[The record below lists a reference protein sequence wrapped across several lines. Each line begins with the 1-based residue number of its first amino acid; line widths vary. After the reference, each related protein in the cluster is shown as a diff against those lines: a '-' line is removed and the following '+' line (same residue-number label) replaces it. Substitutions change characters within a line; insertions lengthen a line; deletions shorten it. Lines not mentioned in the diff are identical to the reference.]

1 MARRPPTPPP
11 PAAPPPRGPLAVS
24 LALGLAGVVLSV
36 LLARLHGQAHAGIA
50 SFCAISDVVNCD
62 KVATS
67 RYSVLLGLP
76 VAVWGVL
83 GYGIASG
90 LAASGLAARRPH
102 PRWPSGLLFLFGAV
116 ATAVSLT
123 LALVSEFLI
132 GAWCLLCMGSWAVAA
147 GLLAAGWSACRGA
160 GVGAAIRA
168 DVAVLRASPRRSAAA
183 AALLLAAVAVLAGV
197 YPRYWQHAPAP
208 RGLATAAGPGAG
220 PGVVVEY
227 SDYECP
233 MCARAHEETRTFLA
247 RRPDVKLVR
256 RQFPLDSSC
265 NPAVKRQIHPTACAL
280 ARAGLCAEAQGR
292 LAEMDDALFRNQ
304 REQVPVSA
312 LAERLGL
319 DLGRFRDC
327 LASPETDRRL
337 GADIAAAL
345 RDGVRA
351 TPTFVVGR
359 VVEVGRLPEELLPPP
374 PAAPAGR

>member
-1 MARRPPTPPP
+1 MARRTPTPPP
-11 PAAPPPRGPLAVS
+11 PAAPAPRGPLLVS

-36 LLARLHGQAHAGIA
+36 VLARIHGQAHAGIA

-83 GYGIASG
+83 GYGLAAA
-90 LAASGLAARRPH
+90 LAASGLSARRPG
-102 PRWPSGLLFLFGAV
+102 PGWPSGLLFLFGAA
-116 ATAVSLT
+116 ATAASAA

-132 GAWCLLCMGSWAVAA
+132 GAWCLLCMGSWALAVA
-147 GLLAAGWSACRGA
+147 LLAAAWRACRGT
-160 GVGAAIRA
+160 GVAASIRA
-168 DVAVLRASPRRSAAA
+168 DVSVLRASPRRSLAAA
-183 AALLLAAVAVLAGV
+183 GLLVAAIAILAGV
-197 YPRYWQHAPAP
+197 YPRYWQRAPAP
-208 RGLATAAGPGAG
+208 RALAADAGLGA
-220 PGVVVEY
+220 GVVVEY

-233 MCARAHEETRTFLA
+233 MCARAHEETRALLA

-256 RQFPLDSSC
+256 RQFPLDPVC

-280 ARAGLCAEAQGR
+280 ARAGICAEVQGR
-292 LAEMDDALFRNQ
+292 LPEMDDALFRNQ
-304 REQVPVSA
+304 QERLPVAA

-337 GADIAAAL
+337 AADIGAAV

-351 TPTFVVGR
+351 TPTYVVGR
-359 VVEVGRLPEELLPPP
+359 MVEVGRLPEELLPPP
-374 PAAPAGR
+374 PAGR